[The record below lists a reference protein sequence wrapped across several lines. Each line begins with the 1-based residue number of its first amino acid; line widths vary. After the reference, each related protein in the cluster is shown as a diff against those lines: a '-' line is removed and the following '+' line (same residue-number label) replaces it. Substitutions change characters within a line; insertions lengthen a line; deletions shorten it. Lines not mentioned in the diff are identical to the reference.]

1 MKKKKIKLILISCVL
16 AIVCGLTCLFTSF
29 TNTSDGKTTQ
39 TASRTIEADTNMLD
53 YQSVFDQ
60 FEEGQLE
67 TTDGL
72 TTFEG
77 YQTLNL
83 NDFSELDLVAD
94 SAVNED
100 LDVKIKYN
108 FSFDAETGTVTIS
121 AKTINKDGFIEVDEI
136 QGVAFYDEN
145 GKMDALLDIDGES
158 VLLSE
163 LQDSGMIANCGWFKR
178 LWKKVVV
185 AVVAVVVVSA
195 VAAAVVATCGAGL
208 GACIAAGAIA
218 GGITGGV
225 AGGVISYSEY
235 GKVDWRWVVGG
246 AAIGAAIGAVTGWT
260 VGSISGAS
268 AAPKPK
274 FGDTFGKYG
283 TYVKNPKI
291 KVDWSRT
298 TMHGAQ
304 RMTERNMT
312 RQLVEKVVSSGKVFS
327 QAEGSKFLF
336 LSKEG
341 AVVLSK
347 SGELITTYSSANFTE
362 DIIALLKLLGVL

>member
-16 AIVCGLTCLFTSF
+16 AMVCGLTYLFTSF
-29 TNTSDGKTTQ
+29 TNTGDGKTTQ

-136 QGVAFYDEN
+136 QGIAFYDEN

-218 GGITGGV
+218 GGITGGA
-225 AGGVISYSEY
+225 AGAIISYQDTGE
-235 GKVDWRWVVGG
+235 VQIWAVVGG
-246 AAIGAAIGAVTGWT
+246 LIGGAVLGGLTGWAVGTIMGAGSQMT
-260 VGSISGAS
+260 VG
-268 AAPKPK
+268 
-274 FGDTFGKYG
+274 FGKGSFNSSKECLKYHFD
-283 TYVKNPKI
+283 K
-291 KVDWSRT
+291 
-298 TMHGAQ
+298 HGADVGAKTIKEYSKMAAQ
-304 RMTERNMT
+304 TAKEVVDKNIVAKK
-312 RQLVEKVVSSGKVFS
+312 LVEGATSNVYRYKVGKYYIDMAKTAKEIIIVSFG
-327 QAEGSKFLF
+327 L
-336 LSKEG
+336 
-341 AVVLSK
+341 
-347 SGELITTYSSANFTE
+347 Y
-362 DIIALLKLLGVL
+362 

>member
-16 AIVCGLTCLFTSF
+16 ALVCGLTCLFTSF
-29 TNTSDGKTTQ
+29 TNTGDGKTTQ

-53 YQSVFDQ
+53 YQSVFNQ

-108 FSFDAETGTVTIS
+108 FSFDAETGIVTIS

-136 QGVAFYDEN
+136 QGIAFYDEN

-218 GGITGGV
+218 GGITGGA
-225 AGGVISYSEY
+225 AGAIISYQDTGE
-235 GKVDWRWVVGG
+235 VQIWAVVGG
-246 AAIGAAIGAVTGWT
+246 LIGGAVLGGLTGWAVGTIMGAGSQMT
-260 VGSISGAS
+260 VG
-268 AAPKPK
+268 
-274 FGDTFGKYG
+274 FGKGSFNSSKECLKYHFD
-283 TYVKNPKI
+283 K
-291 KVDWSRT
+291 
-298 TMHGAQ
+298 HGADVGAKTIKEYSKMAAQ
-304 RMTERNMT
+304 TAKEVVDKNIVAKK
-312 RQLVEKVVSSGKVFS
+312 LVEGATSNVYRYKVGKYYIDMAKTAKEIIIVSFG
-327 QAEGSKFLF
+327 L
-336 LSKEG
+336 
-341 AVVLSK
+341 
-347 SGELITTYSSANFTE
+347 Y
-362 DIIALLKLLGVL
+362 